1 MDTTF
6 FVAFLS
12 YALAALLSM
21 AFGVIY
27 LVRSQ
32 CMPYHQDALCLSWQ
46 QLDQHL
52 HVVSIRLMRAAG
64 GGLLA
69 TGISTAVLALIA
81 FRVGEPWAQYAIPAI
96 GLVAALPSLYA
107 TILMRCRTLAHTAV
121 AASAMAV
128 GLLVLG
134 FIFSL
139 V

>member
-1 MDTTF
+1 MDTM

-12 YALAALLSM
+12 YTIAALLSVV
-21 AFGVIY
+21 FGVIY

-32 CMPYHQDALCLSWQ
+32 FMPYHQDALCLSWQ

-52 HVVSIRLMRAAG
+52 HVVLIRLMRAAG

-81 FRVGEPWAQYAIPAI
+81 FRVGQPWAQYAIPVI
-96 GLVAALPSLYA
+96 GLVVAVPSLYA
-107 TILMRCRTLAHTAV
+107 TILMRCRTLKDTAI

-134 FIFSL
+134 FILS
-139 V
+139 VV